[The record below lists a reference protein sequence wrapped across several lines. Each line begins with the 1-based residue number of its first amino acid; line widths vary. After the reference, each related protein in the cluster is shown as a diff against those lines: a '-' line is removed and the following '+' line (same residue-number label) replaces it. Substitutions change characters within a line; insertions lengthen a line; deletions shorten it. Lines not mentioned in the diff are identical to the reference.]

1 MRIKTKAVLAI
12 GALAA
17 LLPFGVASVQAAT
30 ATTPVAAMSNGIST
44 PIDSVIDLAVDRMS
58 SRLKLS
64 NADRL
69 VAREQMQFQYRSL
82 SPDQQREILT
92 AARNVNSEE
101 SVQRVTQLLAAATRA
116 AAEQA
121 MSAALA
127 DKTAPTAADQRSGGQ
142 TKLGLTGTD
151 LVFVATAGPCRVAD
165 TRFGINVDWPGP
177 INASEARQI
186 WAWSVVPN
194 YVWALDQ
201 GGTGNSG
208 AGNCVGSEFLAGTK
222 PAIAVVTLTVVDTS
236 TPGSLIAW
244 NGSPSLVVG
253 SALAWNAG
261 DRLANTTVVA
271 MDRSASP
278 FPASGPYKRDFAV
291 FNNSGSAINVVADV
305 VGYFIRNQATA
316 LDCTAVSGTST
327 LLGAGVSQLINA
339 PSCPT
344 GYTAM
349 TARPYTNVFGV
360 YTGTLTSTTCRI
372 TNTTGAGVSV
382 DCDAFCCRV
391 PGR

>member
-1 MRIKTKAVLAI
+1 MRVKTKAVLAI

-17 LLPFGVASVQAAT
+17 LLPFGVQNVHAAT
-30 ATTPVAAMSNGIST
+30 ATTPVAAMSGGIST

-82 SPDQQREILT
+82 TPDQQREILT
-92 AARNVNSEE
+92 AARNISSEE

-121 MSAALA
+121 MAAALA

-142 TKLGLTGTD
+142 TKLGLTGSD

-177 INASEARQI
+177 VNASEARQI

-194 YVWALDQ
+194 YVWASDQ

-208 AGNCVGSEFLAGTK
+208 AGNCVGSEFLGGTK

-271 MDRSASP
+271 MDRNAAQ
-278 FPASGPYKRDFAV
+278 FAASGPYKRDFAV
-291 FNNSGSAINVVADV
+291 YNNSSSAINVVADV
-305 VGYFIRNQATA
+305 VGYFIANQATA
-316 LDCTAVSGTST
+316 LQCQTVSDPGIS
-327 LLGAGVSQLINA
+327 LGAGASVLMPA
-339 PSCPT
+339 PACPT
-344 GYTAM
+344 GFTRIM
-349 TARPYTNVFGV
+349 GQPVTNIFGI
-360 YTGTLTSTTCRI
+360 YTGTLNQNDCRI
-372 TNTTGAGVSV
+372 SNTTGSAASVS
-382 DCDAFCCRV
+382 CSAFCCRL

>member
-17 LLPFGVASVQAAT
+17 LLPFGIQSVQAAT
-30 ATTPVAAMSNGIST
+30 ATTPVAAMANGIST
-44 PIDSVIDLAVDRMS
+44 PIDSVIDLAVSQMS

-82 SPDQQREILT
+82 TPDQQREIQT
-92 AARNVNSEE
+92 AARSINSEE

-116 AAEQA
+116 TAEL
-121 MSAALA
+121 ALA
-127 DKTAPTAADQRSGGQ
+127 DARAASPETGQRSVNQ
-142 TKLGLTGTD
+142 TKLGLAGTD

-165 TRFGINVDWPGP
+165 TRFGINGSWPGP
-177 INASEARQI
+177 VNAGEGRQI
-186 WAWSVVPN
+186 WAFSDSPGYPWN
-194 YVWALDQ
+194 LDQ
-201 GGTGNSG
+201 GGTGTSST
-208 AGNCVGSEFLAGTK
+208 GNCVGSDYGGSVT

-236 TPGSLIAW
+236 SPGSLIAW
-244 NGSPSLVVG
+244 NGTPTLTVG
-253 SALAWNAG
+253 SALAWNPG

-271 MDRSASP
+271 LNRFGAQ
-278 FPASGPYKRDFAV
+278 FPSSGPYKRDFAV

-316 LDCTAVSGTST
+316 LECSAVSGPST
-327 LLGAGVSQLINA
+327 LLGAGVSQLIGA

-344 GYTAM
+344 GFTAM
-349 TARPYTNVFGV
+349 TARPFTNVFGV
-360 YTGTLTSTTCRI
+360 YTGTLTSTSCRI
-372 TNTTGAGVSV
+372 TNTTGAAVSV